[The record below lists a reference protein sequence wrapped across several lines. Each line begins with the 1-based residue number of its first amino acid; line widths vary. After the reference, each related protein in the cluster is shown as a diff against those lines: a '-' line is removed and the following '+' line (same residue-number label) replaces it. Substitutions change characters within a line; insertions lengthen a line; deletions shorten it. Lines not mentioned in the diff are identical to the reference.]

1 MSYDRSDLP
10 HYASG
15 IDEIASA
22 MSIPP
27 GDAVADANTT
37 DAEIIANDAPDT
49 VVAWYRMQLPQEQ
62 WQMQAHCRQRKSTR
76 ALNRP
81 IRSPRISTSS
91 P

>member
-1 MSYDRSDLP
+1 
-10 HYASG
+10 
-15 IDEIASA
+15 

-37 DAEIIANDAPDT
+37 VAEIITNDAHDT

-62 WQMQAHCRQRKSTR
+62 WQMQAHRRQRKSTR